1 MHTSIHQ
8 LYKHANT
15 CKSIA
20 KTLEACRYSFHELIG
35 VDDLIKH
42 CGVTGALTVPVT
54 AFLNVDPDHLRL
66 CYQLFSV
73 ACCFD
78 TWRFLPDKRSR
89 AAVIATHLHINDEIS
104 DKYMARVSREALG
117 AKKAMAIKTAHFAA
131 EVKRGA
137 GPEVVRAA
145 AKSRARMAAAKAAVG
160 VTEICFINSSQL
172 YEDDI
177 QLHNMIK
184 ASQSR
189 KLAMDVAN
197 FVGEAF
203 AAWARSE
210 QQGTGLKAS
219 IDVYLSAASGRVKQA
234 ENFKSIFSAAT
245 SQNA

>member
-15 CKSIA
+15 CKSVA
-20 KTLEACRYSFHELIG
+20 KTLEACRYSYHELIG

-54 AFLNVDPDHLRL
+54 AFLNVDPDHLRQ

-78 TWRFLPDKRSR
+78 AWLFLPDKRSR

-104 DKYMARVSREALG
+104 DEDMARASREAWD
-117 AKKAMAIKTAHFAA
+117 ARKAMAIEASHLAA

-145 AKSRARMAAAKAAVG
+145 AKSRARLAAAKAAL
-160 VTEICFINSSQL
+160 EITTIGFIDASQL
-172 YEDDI
+172 YDDDI

-189 KLAMDVAN
+189 KLAVDVAN